1 MKAFDFGE
9 ERVTKNCRQQSV
21 CLDMAEAAIPAAIPA
36 AGML

>member
-1 MKAFDFGE
+1 MKAHFSE
-9 ERVTKNCRQQSV
+9 ESVRKNCQQQSV